1 MDGLYKSDTYTCKHV
16 QNKRLQKYN
25 QIQNQ
30 RTTLNVGTITQR
42 NDEVNSKYTLYI
54 DLTSC
59 SPCLKERVN
68 QMSNKSFTSMTD
80 KIMK

>member
-1 MDGLYKSDTYTCKHV
+1 MDGLQKSDTYTCKHV

-30 RTTLNVGTITQR
+30 KTTLNVGTITQR

-54 DLTSC
+54 DLTS
-59 SPCLKERVN
+59 SKR
-68 QMSNKSFTSMTD
+68 KSESD
-80 KIMK
+80 EQ

>member
-1 MDGLYKSDTYTCKHV
+1 MDGLQKSDTYTCKHV
-16 QNKRLQKYN
+16 QNKRLQKYK
-25 QIQNQ
+25 IKK
-30 RTTLNVGTITQR
+30 TTLNVGTITQR